1 MQLAVTEGLRPE
13 SVALRL
19 DSGPAESEDRA
30 AVESRVSLYSTSGC
44 RAKAQWC
51 ERPAFWA
58 GKDSVFEALR

>member
-30 AVESRVSLYSTSGC
+30 AVESRVSLYFDLGLPCEGSVVRTSRFLG
-44 RAKAQWC
+44 
-51 ERPAFWA
+51 
-58 GKDSVFEALR
+58 G